1 MIQKTVV
8 GGGGDD
14 VDAHGQ
20 CFSVRFS
27 ELDLLCCSSANG
39 DAASCR
45 LVSMSISTFVS
56 INITTFFCSIFILL
70 VSVRYQ
76 SKRQHDA
83 AA

>member
-1 MIQKTVV
+1 MVPKMVV

-14 VDAHGQ
+14 DTHGQ

-27 ELDLLCCSSANG
+27 ELDLLCCSSADG

-56 INITTFFCSIFILL
+56 INITTLFCSIFILL

-76 SKRQHDA
+76 SKRQHYA